1 MKRCIMSG
9 GCAASLLL
17 VAGVSV
23 SAQEFDAEAAHQPFM
38 DAFNDRS
45 WEAVKSVLAE
55 DAVFHRANA
64 EEVYVGPDAIVSRF
78 EDTIGNPEQWNVK
91 FAKLDSQTQTTGVD
105 GRVVE
110 SGDFAIT
117 AGGDDGSCY
126 AGSYMATWAPDGG
139 DWKLQVFSWQDVETG
154 MENCQ

>member
-1 MKRCIMSG
+1 MKKTLGIGFVGSG
-9 GCAASLLL
+9 FITRFHLQSF
-17 VAGVSV
+17 VAVR
-23 SAQEFDAEAAHQPFM
+23 DAEIRGIWSP
-38 DAFNDRS
+38 
-45 WEAVKSVLAE
+45 
-55 DAVFHRANA
+55 HRANA

-91 FAKLDSQTQTTGVD
+91 FAKLDSQTQTAGVD